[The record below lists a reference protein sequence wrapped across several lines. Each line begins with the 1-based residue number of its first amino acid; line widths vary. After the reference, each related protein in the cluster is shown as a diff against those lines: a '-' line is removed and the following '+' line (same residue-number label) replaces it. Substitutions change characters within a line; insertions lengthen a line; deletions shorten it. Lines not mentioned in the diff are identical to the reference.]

1 MCAMAQNTSEY
12 QGSPELLRTPCLRT
26 SEKEDSPSVGIE
38 LLRRHGTG
46 VVNRTVREHEDGP
59 TPPPRSARLGRALSQ
74 EVRTP
79 SMHLSGH
86 FDPRRSEAAHEKAR
100 RPRRGDTGHRAR
112 RYSTTRP
119 RGEMIVRCL
128 HQKNFPDPGRGEL
141 RRITLLGTWVNKAA
155 QASSETR
162 SDYTR
167 GGRRYLRLLWV
178 LLLSVLARE
187 VLRTVQND
195 HHDRSNAPPR
205 GKQPRHSWQ
214 VRSREH
220 FTEESR
226 IGVEGGM
233 QQHGQ

>member
-1 MCAMAQNTSEY
+1 MRHHNMLWSAPYRRRRNTGLSVA
-12 QGSPELLRTPCLRT
+12 LR
-26 SEKEDSPSVGIE
+26 
-38 LLRRHGTG
+38 
-46 VVNRTVREHEDGP
+46 
-59 TPPPRSARLGRALSQ
+59 GRFM
-74 EVRTP
+74 R
-79 SMHLSGH
+79 
-86 FDPRRSEAAHEKAR
+86 DPAS
-100 RPRRGDTGHRAR
+100 
-112 RYSTTRP
+112 
-119 RGEMIVRCL
+119 
-128 HQKNFPDPGRGEL
+128 EL
-141 RRITLLGTWVNKAA
+141 RRIPLLGTPVNKAA
-155 QASSETR
+155 QASLEAR

>member
-1 MCAMAQNTSEY
+1 MQDPASEL
-12 QGSPELLRTPCLRT
+12 PRTLIPRT
-26 SEKEDSPSVGIE
+26 S
-38 LLRRHGTG
+38 
-46 VVNRTVREHEDGP
+46 
-59 TPPPRSARLGRALSQ
+59 
-74 EVRTP
+74 
-79 SMHLSGH
+79 
-86 FDPRRSEAAHEKAR
+86 
-100 RPRRGDTGHRAR
+100 
-112 RYSTTRP
+112 
-119 RGEMIVRCL
+119 
-128 HQKNFPDPGRGEL
+128 
-141 RRITLLGTWVNKAA
+141 VNKAA
-155 QASSETR
+155 QASSEAR

-233 QQHGQ
+233 QQHRQ

>member
-1 MCAMAQNTSEY
+1 MTFFL
-12 QGSPELLRTPCLRT
+12 EL
-26 SEKEDSPSVGIE
+26 
-38 LLRRHGTG
+38 RHGE
-46 VVNRTVREHEDGP
+46 V
-59 TPPPRSARLGRALSQ
+59 PRI
-74 EVRTP
+74 P
-79 SMHLSGH
+79 
-86 FDPRRSEAAHEKAR
+86 
-100 RPRRGDTGHRAR
+100 
-112 RYSTTRP
+112 
-119 RGEMIVRCL
+119 
-128 HQKNFPDPGRGEL
+128 
-141 RRITLLGTWVNKAA
+141 LLGTWVNKAA

-195 HHDRSNAPPR
+195 HYDRSNAPPR
-205 GKQPRHSWQ
+205 SKQPRHSWQ

-226 IGVEGGM
+226 IGVEGGV